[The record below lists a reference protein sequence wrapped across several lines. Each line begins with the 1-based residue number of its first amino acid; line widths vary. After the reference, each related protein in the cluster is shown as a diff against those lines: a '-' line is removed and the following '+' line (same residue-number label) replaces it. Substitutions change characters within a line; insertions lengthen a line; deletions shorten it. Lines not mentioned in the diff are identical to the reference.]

1 MLLTKQPKSM
11 SLKVMKKLVCIRYE
25 KKYRKWMESLG
36 ISISEEELK
45 KRIEEDGADGY
56 EDEVQDED
64 LADY

>member
-1 MLLTKQPKSM
+1 M
-11 SLKVMKKLVCIRYE
+11 SPKVMKKLVYIRYE
-25 KKYRKWMESLG
+25 KKYRKWMERLG

-45 KRIEEDGADGY
+45 KVIEEEEDGADGY

>member
-1 MLLTKQPKSM
+1 
-11 SLKVMKKLVCIRYE
+11 MKKLVYIRYE
-25 KKYRKWMESLG
+25 KKYSRPKWVERLG

-45 KRIEEDGADGY
+45 KGIEEAGADGY